1 MPETKQWLIP
11 PDAAGARLDKWLA
24 SQETLDITRSMLQ
37 QQIENGN
44 LTVNQKQVSKNYRL
58 KGGEMVQ
65 WAVPEPEPLEL
76 IPENIPLD
84 IVYEDDDLL
93 VVNKP
98 KGMVV
103 HPAAGHYSGTLVN
116 ALMYHC
122 GRDLSG
128 INGVLRP
135 GIVHRIDKDTTGSV
149 IACKNDKAHRCIA
162 EQLKEHSINRRYRAI
177 CFGEL
182 NQEEGTIDQPI
193 GRHPNDRK
201 KMAVNHQNGKRAVTH
216 YRVLQRFQGYTY
228 IECVLET
235 GRTHQIRV
243 HMASI
248 GHPLLGDTLYQKTFP
263 ADSLSEQPV
272 FHRTALHAWK
282 IQFRHPFNNAW
293 ISLEA
298 PLPDDFCNCFQNINF
313 SL

>member
-1 MPETKQWLIP
+1 MEELRFEIAEDMEDERIDKCISLLVEELSRSFIQKLIK
-11 PDAAGARLDKWLA
+11 DGNVLV
-24 SQETLDITRSMLQ
+24 
-37 QQIENGN
+37 NGKP
-44 LTVNQKQVSKNYRL
+44 V
-58 KGGEMVQ
+58 KGSFRVKCEDEVVFS
-65 WAVPEPEPLEL
+65 VPESVEPDIE
-76 IPENIPLD
+76 PENIPLD
-84 IVYEDDDLL
+84 ILYEDADLI

-103 HPAAGHYSGTLVN
+103 HPAAGHYTGTLVN

-122 GRDLSG
+122 GNELSG

-135 GIVHRIDKDTTGSV
+135 GIVHRIDRDTTGSV

-182 NQEEGTIDQPI
+182 KQEEGTIDQPI

-201 KMAVNHQNGKRAVTH
+201 KMAVNPQNGKRAVTH
-216 YRVLQRFQGYTY
+216 YRVLQRFKGYTY

-243 HMASI
+243 HAAAA
-248 GHPLLGDTLYQKTFP
+248 GHPLLGDTLYGP
-263 ADSLSEQPV
+263 PGAPGR
-272 FHRTALHAWK
+272 HYLHAWK
-282 IQFRHPFNNAW
+282 IRFREPFTERTAEIIAPVPRDFQAAW
-293 ISLEA
+293 GGL
-298 PLPDDFCNCFQNINF
+298 FNI
-313 SL
+313 LAQDPPMLG